1 MPAFTAHDSS
11 QSCCLHYCRFLIQ
24 ACSQRIIF
32 KFSSERFP
40 IAASI
45 PTHCHPLWG
54 RYAIHGSH

>member
-11 QSCCLHYCRFLIQ
+11 QSCCLHYCTLLIQ

-40 IAASI
+40 IAAPN
-45 PTHCHPLWG
+45 PTHRGGGG
-54 RYAIHGSH
+54 RYANHGSH